1 MLLLTDILLIDIALG
16 WFGFSMEADFNRE
29 LKSPSFSPTL
39 LLLLPKDETL
49 QPSQGRAFTDRVSKA
64 VQNVTLLAGLSLFL

>member
-1 MLLLTDILLIDIALG
+1 MLTDILLIDIALG

-29 LKSPSFSPTL
+29 LKAPSFSPTL